1 MNNESFEVI
10 VCDPIK
16 RELLLHLMHMY
27 RGENFFRNKVLTEA
41 IDFFKKFPFLIKSD
55 VILPYR
61 T

>member
-1 MNNESFEVI
+1 
-10 VCDPIK
+10 
-16 RELLLHLMHMY
+16 MY

-61 T
+61 TWREVRWILNNVAPT